1 MRDDQVELVEEAKQF
16 LDELFGA
23 GIPIQNILRTGSVPE
38 GWLDRYLKFV
48 ERVES
53 AWDVE
58 SPLPREIVAVIYNA
72 SVYGTKR
79 YLDGQRINLGKTT
92 KDTSDEINR
101 IRWAGDRLLLL
112 PFGSAGN

>member
-1 MRDDQVELVEEAKQF
+1 MRDDQAELVEEAKQF
-16 LDELFGA
+16 LDELFGE
-23 GIPIQNILRTGSVPE
+23 GIPIQQILRTGSVPDD
-38 GWLDRYLKFV
+38 WLDRYLNFM

-79 YLDGQRINLGKTT
+79 YFDGQRINPDSTT

-101 IRWAGDRLLLL
+101 MRWAGDRLLLL